1 MPGPPGAAFGASAC
15 GLPLGTRGPL
25 PRRLIRGMNVS
36 FLATRT
42 VPRWFWPVLLGLN
55 FLVHLPFFGLPP
67 KGAHSWRQCN
77 TMAVARNLYEEDM
90 NPLRPRV
97 DRRGTTDGVTGMQ
110 FPAYEWLVAAAYKV
124 LGFHEAIPRVVNWL
138 VFAAGLAAFYALA
151 RLLSGSAWVAAVGT
165 WALAW
170 SPELFYHGI
179 NALPDVLAL
188 SASIGGLYFFLRWY
202 QGAGRLGSYLLAVL
216 LTTLAGLTKLQY
228 LAIGA
233 PIAVVILRD
242 LWLRRLAW
250 ARLPALGLFGVVAV
264 AVPLAWYAR
273 AVRLIKESGLADFGL
288 ELRPA
293 DSLRTAL
300 RILRE
305 NLVSDLPELLVGFP
319 GFVLLVLGLVALGRG
334 GHARR
339 PWFWPLLGWAAVLL
353 AYHLIELSQMDVH
366 QYYMLPYLPLLMLAV
381 ALGAVWLQQR
391 QRGAFWLALLL
402 GLQPVAAAV
411 RIIPSRWGGGPREI
425 PRELYYADSRQELE
439 TAVPNDALC
448 LVGPDISGCKYFY
461 FLHKKGFG
469 FGAPEDLTAAKP
481 NGGTLLDSAVQAGT
495 RYLYTNDSTM
505 LNNAQVQPYL
515 GREVKRVGE
524 FRVLELRRPTA
535 E

>member
-1 MPGPPGAAFGASAC
+1 
-15 GLPLGTRGPL
+15 
-25 PRRLIRGMNVS
+25 MNLS

-77 TMAVARNLYEEDM
+77 TMAVARNLYEEGM

-97 DRRGTTDGVTGMQ
+97 DRRGASDGVTGMQ
-110 FPAYEWLVAAAYKV
+110 FPAYEWAVAAGYQV
-124 LGFHEAIPRVVNWL
+124 LGFHESIPRVVNWL
-138 VFAAGLAAFYALA
+138 IFAAGLATFYALA
-151 RLLSGSAWVAAVGT
+151 RRLSGSGWAAAVGT

-170 SPELFYHGI
+170 SPELFYHSI

-188 SASIGGLYFFLRWY
+188 SASIGGLYYFLRWY
-202 QGAGRLGSYLLAVL
+202 QAEDAHPGSYALALL

-233 PIAVVILRD
+233 PIAVLILRD
-242 LWLRRLAW
+242 LWLRRLPW
-250 ARLPALGLFGVVAV
+250 RRLPALGLFAAVAV
-264 AVPLAWYAR
+264 GVPLAWYAR

-293 DSLRTAL
+293 DSLSTAV

-305 NLVSDLPELLVGFP
+305 NLLSDLPELLVGFP
-319 GFVLLVLGLVALGRG
+319 GFVLLVVGLVALVRAGYV
-334 GHARR
+334 RR
-339 PWFWPLLGWAAVLL
+339 FWFLPMLAWAVVLL

-366 QYYMLPYLPLLMLAV
+366 QYYMLPYLPLLMLTV
-381 ALGAVWLQQR
+381 ALGAAWLQPR
-391 QRGAFWLALLL
+391 HRGALWLALLL
-402 GLQPVAAAV
+402 GLQPVAAAIRV
-411 RIIPSRWGGGPREI
+411 IPSRWGGGPREI
-425 PRELYYADSRQELE
+425 PAELYYPESRAALE

-469 FGAPEDLTAAKP
+469 FGAPEDLWNAKP
-481 NGGTLLDSAVQAGT
+481 DGSTLLDSAVRNGA
-495 RYLYTNDSTM
+495 RYLYTNDSTA
-505 LNNAQVQPYL
+505 LGNARVRPYL
-515 GREVKRVGE
+515 GREIKRVGE
-524 FRVLELRRPTA
+524 FRVLELRRPLATD
-535 E
+535 

>member
-1 MPGPPGAAFGASAC
+1 
-15 GLPLGTRGPL
+15 
-25 PRRLIRGMNVS
+25 MNVS

-90 NPLRPRV
+90 NLLRPRV
-97 DRRGTTDGVTGMQ
+97 DRRGATDGVTGMQ
-110 FPAYEWLVAAAYKV
+110 FPAYEWLVAAGYKV

-138 VFAAGLAAFYALA
+138 IFAAGLAAFYALT
-151 RLLSGSAWVAAVGT
+151 RLLSGSDWVAAVAA

-202 QGAGRLGSYLLAVL
+202 QGAGGPGSYLLALL

-242 LWLRRLAW
+242 LWLRRLGW
-250 ARLPALGLFGVVAV
+250 QRLPALALFGVVAV

-293 DSLRTAL
+293 DSLGTAL
-300 RILRE
+300 RILGK
-305 NLVSDLPELLVGFP
+305 NLASDLPELLVGFP
-319 GFVLLVLGLVALGRG
+319 GFVLLLLGLVALVTRWRG
-334 GHARR
+334 GYARR
-339 PWFWPLLGWAAVLL
+339 PWLLPLLGWGGVLL
-353 AYHLIELSQMDVH
+353 AYHLIELSQMEVH
-366 QYYMLPYLPLLMLAV
+366 QYYMLPYLPLLMLTV
-381 ALGAVWLQQR
+381 ALGATWLQR
-391 QRGAFWLALLL
+391 QKRGALWLALLL

-411 RIIPSRWGGGPREI
+411 RIIPSRWGGHREI
-425 PRELYYADSRQELE
+425 PAELYYADSRRSLE

-469 FGAPEDLTAAKP
+469 FGVPEDLTAAKP
-481 NGGTLLDSAVQAGT
+481 NSHTLLDSAVQAGT
-495 RYLYTNDSTM
+495 RYLYTSDSTV
-505 LNNAQVQPYL
+505 LDNAQVRPYL

-524 FRVLELRRPTA
+524 FRVLELHRPTG

>member
-1 MPGPPGAAFGASAC
+1 
-15 GLPLGTRGPL
+15 
-25 PRRLIRGMNVS
+25 MNVS

-42 VPRWFWPVLLGLN
+42 VPRWFWPVLLGLS

-97 DRRGTTDGVTGMQ
+97 DRRGASDGVTGMQ
-110 FPAYEWLVAAAYKV
+110 FPAYEWVVAAAYKV
-124 LGFHEAIPRVVNWL
+124 LGFHESIPRVVSWL
-138 VFAAGLAAFYALA
+138 IFAAGLVAFFALA
-151 RLLSGSAWVAAVGT
+151 RLLSGSAWAAAVGT

-188 SASIGGLYFFLRWY
+188 AASIGGLYFFLRWY
-202 QGAGRLGSYLLAVL
+202 HTGGGFGSYALALL

-233 PIAVVILRD
+233 PIAVLILRD
-242 LWLRRLAW
+242 LGLRRLTL
-250 ARLPALGLFGVVAV
+250 ARLPLLGLFAAVAV

-293 DSLRTAL
+293 DSISTAL

-305 NLVSDLPELLVGFP
+305 NLTSDLPELLVGFP
-319 GFVLLVLGLVALGRG
+319 GFVLLLLGLAALVRG
-334 GHARR
+334 GYARR
-339 PWFWPLLGWAAVLL
+339 FWFLPLLGWAAVLL

-366 QYYMLPYLPLLMLAV
+366 QYYMLPYLPVLMLVV
-381 ALGAVWLQQR
+381 ALGAAWLQR
-391 QRGAFWLALLL
+391 QKRGALWLALLL

-411 RIIPSRWGGGPREI
+411 RVIPSRWGGGPREI
-425 PRELYYADSRQELE
+425 PAELYYADSRQALE

-469 FGAPEDLTAAKP
+469 FGATEDLWNAKP
-481 NGGTLLDSAVQAGT
+481 DGSTLLDSAVRAGT
-495 RYLYTNDSTM
+495 RYLYTNDSTA
-505 LNNAQVQPYL
+505 LHNEKVRAYL
-515 GREVKRVGE
+515 GREIKRVGE
-524 FRVLELRRPTA
+524 FRVLELKQRAASETDASETVPALTQNRNRPA
-535 E
+535 AMPGL